1 MAPGASGDRSR
12 PRAVREP
19 TSFGCV
25 TQAPGSYQ
33 DNELLQTFVT
43 DAEASPARL
52 CTEALNGL
60 NQPYLIADRRGLSP
74 TRGPS
79 LIYYLAS

>member
-1 MAPGASGDRSR
+1 V
-12 PRAVREP
+12 RAATGPVRGQYANP

-43 DAEASPARL
+43 NAETSPARL
-52 CTEALNGL
+52 RTEALNGL
-60 NQPYLIADRRGLSP
+60 YQPYLIADRRGLSP
-74 TRGPS
+74 DEGS
-79 LIYYLAS
+79 LIYYVAS

>member
-1 MAPGASGDRSR
+1 VR
-12 PRAVREP
+12 PATGPVRGLYANP

-43 DAEASPARL
+43 DAETSPARL
-52 CTEALNGL
+52 RTEPLNGL

-79 LIYYLAS
+79 LIYYVYYVAS